1 MTKTLVIFYST
12 YGHVFRLAEAVVKG
26 AKEVAGN
33 EVTLRRIKETL
44 PHDVLAKLHAVEAQ
58 KAFEH
63 IPVLEDPSE
72 IAQYDTVLIGTPTRF
87 GGLPAQTATF
97 IDRLGGV
104 WLSGATVGKVAGVF
118 VSTASQHGGQETTIR
133 ALHTSLLHLGFVIVG
148 LPYAY
153 KGQLGISEVA
163 GGSPYGASTI
173 AGGQGERLPSEIDLG
188 GAAYLGKHV
197 SEIGKKV
204 AGK

>member
-12 YGHVFRLAEAVVKG
+12 YGHVYRLAEAVAKG

-33 EVTLRRIKETL
+33 EVTLKRIKETL
-44 PHDVLAKLHAVEAQ
+44 PHEVLEKLHAVEAQ

-63 IPVLEDPSE
+63 IPVLEDPNE
-72 IAQYDTVLIGTPTRF
+72 LTQYDTILFGTPTRF

-97 IDRLGGV
+97 IDRLGGL

-133 ALHTSLLHLGFVIVG
+133 ALHTTLLHLGFVIVG
-148 LPYAY
+148 LPYAF
-153 KGQLGISEVA
+153 KGQLGVSEVL
-163 GGSPYGASTI
+163 GGSPYGATTI
-173 AGGQGERLPSEIDLG
+173 AGGQGERLPSEIDLAG
-188 GAAYLGKHV
+188 GTFLGRHV